1 MIQINNIHTLLHKLE
16 EIYNSQYFIA
26 FSNDTQKCIEQ
37 DLIKAIRFYHEDGE
51 YRKFYDERNLGE

>member
-1 MIQINNIHTLLHKLE
+1 MKTDNIGPLLHALE
-16 EIYNSQYFIA
+16 GMFNSQFWIA
-26 FSNDTQKCIEQ
+26 FSKETQESIQK